1 MQRSPAALAALSFG
15 LIASLPANAQ
25 TVSTGGP
32 DTVMAIDIA
41 LEPDATMIE
50 HAEAANGLSRTS
62 RRASPRRIASPAHLV
77 SAAVHQ
83 REPNEVYEAVATVL
97 VEEKPATWKLKAYKY
112 YYIPWKEIGLAGS

>member
-50 HAEAANGLSRTS
+50 HAEAANKRLYSRTS
-62 RRASPRRIASPAHLV
+62 RRASP
-77 SAAVHQ
+77 
-83 REPNEVYEAVATVL
+83 
-97 VEEKPATWKLKAYKY
+97 
-112 YYIPWKEIGLAGS
+112 